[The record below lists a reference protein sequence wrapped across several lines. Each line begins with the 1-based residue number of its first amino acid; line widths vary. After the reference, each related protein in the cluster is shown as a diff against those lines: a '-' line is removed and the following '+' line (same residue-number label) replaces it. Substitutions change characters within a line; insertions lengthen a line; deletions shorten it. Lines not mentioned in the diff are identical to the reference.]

1 MLLNKGATMQEYAA
15 QYCKGLSQ
23 DAIYR
28 LFSDYDVL
36 VERFETEFAD
46 LLKGCD
52 SDNMGGVIVY
62 YRANKKVGFFDYLN
76 AVGSIYELG
85 NKHIDEFPEEWAERV
100 GVELPANYRTL

>member
-23 DAIYR
+23 YAIYVS
-28 LFSDYDVL
+28 SDYDAL
-36 VERFETEFAD
+36 IERFETEFAD
-46 LLKGCD
+46 LLRGCD
-52 SDNMGGVIVY
+52 SDNVGGVIVY
-62 YRANKKVGFFDYLN
+62 YRADKKVGFFDYLN

-85 NKHIDEFPEEWAERV
+85 NKHIDEFTEEWAERV